1 MKEAKKYINHH
12 RVQLSGVWYVPYDR
26 AIDAVDIAVE
36 ETCMAFRKKINNEP
50 QEKQV

>member
-12 RVQLSGVWYVPYDR
+12 KVQLSGKWYVPYDR

-36 ETCMAFRKKINNEP
+36 ETCIAFLKETNNEP
-50 QEKQV
+50 QEKKV